1 MRQLPVVLLLL
12 LGVLLVA
19 GEEDERRKKP
29 GRPGKPGKP
38 EKPGTSGGRPV
49 KPGKPGPAPKGFCLS
64 KDEVSSL
71 CLENTDFGLNLA
83 SAKETCEAEER
94 RRPGKPGK
102 PGRPAKPS
110 KPLKC
115 RTVEQARE
123 KLEKG
128 FEDQSCILEEL
139 GLRTNFTSPFDLQAF
154 DAVTSTLEGSIS
166 AAIHPNSTAM
176 RKCTDKLTTS
186 LIKGFNKCWNEYS
199 EEEQQEIITMLVGGA
214 MAECFRFTLGE
225 ACGAWLGV
233 KLGRVEVEM
242 RDMNEED
249 MRELLE
255 EDVRELEEEESDTEE
270 EEEEVRAV
278 GNTWIDYLDAEEKGI
293 ELEPQPENK
302 F

>member
-1 MRQLPVVLLLL
+1 MGSVGRRMKQLPVVLLLL

-29 GRPGKPGKP
+29 GRPAKPGKP

-154 DAVTSTLEGSIS
+154 DAVTSS
-166 AAIHPNSTAM
+166 AM
-176 RKCTDKLTTS
+176 RKCTDKLTT
-186 LIKGFNKCWNEYS
+186 
-199 EEEQQEIITMLVGGA
+199 
-214 MAECFRFTLGE
+214 
-225 ACGAWLGV
+225 
-233 KLGRVEVEM
+233 
-242 RDMNEED
+242 
-249 MRELLE
+249 
-255 EDVRELEEEESDTEE
+255 
-270 EEEEVRAV
+270 
-278 GNTWIDYLDAEEKGI
+278 
-293 ELEPQPENK
+293 
-302 F
+302 

>member
-1 MRQLPVVLLLL
+1 M
-12 LGVLLVA
+12 
-19 GEEDERRKKP
+19 
-29 GRPGKPGKP
+29 
-38 EKPGTSGGRPV
+38 
-49 KPGKPGPAPKGFCLS
+49 
-64 KDEVSSL
+64 
-71 CLENTDFGLNLA
+71 
-83 SAKETCEAEER
+83 
-94 RRPGKPGK
+94 
-102 PGRPAKPS
+102 
-110 KPLKC
+110 
-115 RTVEQARE
+115 
-123 KLEKG
+123 EKG

-242 RDMNEED
+242 RDMDEED